1 MIPFQ
6 TMLDLLII
14 VGLTY
19 LISYVILFVR
29 NFYES
34 SKAAFFPK
42 DIKK

>member
-1 MIPFQ
+1 MIPWR

-19 LISYVILFVR
+19 LISYVILFAR
-29 NFYES
+29 NFYETN
-34 SKAAFFPK
+34 KAVFFPK

>member
-29 NFYES
+29 NVYES
-34 SKAAFFPK
+34 NKAAFFPK